1 MSGNVIPPEY
11 GVPLDASELNSSIP
25 ISVPYLVTPD
35 NKFVPAKSLE
45 DGTLVVS
52 ATFSGSIT
60 IGEIGAPDESPFI
73 YGTTLEQTVGGVYQ
87 DTDPTLSSGEQG
99 AVRLTEYRAFHV
111 NLRDSS
117 GVEIFPATESTSLS
131 ILADLNQFQFSSG
144 ALIVTTTGS
153 TGTPVNVYAENTTV
167 PSSTLTII
175 LSYTVPVGKT
185 LSITGAYGWGQADG
199 EFAIKVDSV
208 FVGGGWSS
216 PSFRTLHLDYVPA
229 PILATAGQVV
239 TVNVTQYQTSTQDFK
254 ANLLGTLN

>member
-11 GVPLDASELNSSIP
+11 GIPLEASELNSSIP

-60 IGEIGAPDESPFI
+60 IGEIGAPDESPFT

-87 DTDPTLSSGEQG
+87 DTNPTLSAGTQG

-117 GVEIFPATESTSLS
+117 GVEVDPATESTSLS

-153 TGTPVNVYAENTTV
+153 AGIPINVYAENTTV
-167 PSSTLTII
+167 PSGVLTAI
-175 LSYTVPVGKT
+175 LTYTVPAGKT
-185 LSITGAYGWGQADG
+185 LSITGAYGWGTFNGEYLIQVDG
-199 EFAIKVDSV
+199 TT
-208 FVGGGWSS
+208 VGGGWTT
-216 PSFRTLHLDYVPA
+216 PSNITLRLDYVAA
-229 PILATAGQVV
+229 PIPATTGQVV
-239 TVNVTQYQTSTQDFK
+239 TINVTHYATSTQDFK